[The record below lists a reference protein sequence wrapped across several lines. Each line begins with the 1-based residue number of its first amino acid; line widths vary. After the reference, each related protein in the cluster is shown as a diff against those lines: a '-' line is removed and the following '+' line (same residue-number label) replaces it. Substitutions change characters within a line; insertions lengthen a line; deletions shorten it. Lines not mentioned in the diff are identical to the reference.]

1 MLHITRI
8 THHAVTCRVCSGMWT
23 VSGPFDGQ
31 VTGDVAFS
39 SAFAFPS
46 SVFCSH
52 HHEVEVKLFKTGKRY
67 ALGRK
72 EGASPLVVNNKRIS
86 KSHGEFAVAEFGH
99 QNVVSHFYPFSNLLL
114 SRAKFDP
121 NAQPK
126 LEYWNAKEDRTI
138 LLHRA
143 GDPANVASIN
153 PGATEELGD
162 GDVVF
167 IANSLPLTCV
177 SHFLSFINDSR
188 FICSI
193 RWERLCVC
201 IGKESIDLAACAEL
215 GVSLSYSLHDSY
227 AIISNRHQCNPH
239 ACRRNH
245 PPPTIFLCFDFRYM
259 RLLAF
264 TCFFRKEGL
273 VGRCSPLG

>member
-1 MLHITRI
+1 MFGLPLSPLSVLLCPALDISSVEKKVHQRISRDEYVFWRITR
-8 THHAVTCRVCSGMWT
+8 HAVASFSMWT

-31 VTGDVAFS
+31 VTGDVAFA

-46 SVFCSH
+46 SVFLCSH
-52 HHEVEVKLFKTGKRY
+52 RHEVEVKLFKTGKRY

-86 KSHGEFAVAEFGH
+86 KSHGEFAVAEFSH
-99 QNVVSHFYPFSNLLL
+99 QNVVSHFYLSSNLLL
-114 SRAKFDP
+114 NRAKFDP

-177 SHFLSFINDSR
+177 SHFLSSINDSK

-201 IGKESIDLAACAEL
+201 IGKESVDLAACAEL
-215 GVSLSYSLHDSY
+215 GVSLSYS
-227 AIISNRHQCNPH
+227 A
-239 ACRRNH
+239 
-245 PPPTIFLCFDFRYM
+245 T
-259 RLLAF
+259 
-264 TCFFRKEGL
+264 
-273 VGRCSPLG
+273 